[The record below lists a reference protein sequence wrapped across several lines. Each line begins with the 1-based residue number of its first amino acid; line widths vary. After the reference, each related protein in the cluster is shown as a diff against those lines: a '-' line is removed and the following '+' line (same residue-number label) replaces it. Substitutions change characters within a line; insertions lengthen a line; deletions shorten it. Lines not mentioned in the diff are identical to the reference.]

1 MICSRCRTP
10 TVTWRG
16 PITGLTHTEC
26 SKCGGANCQEPEIE
40 ACEHC
45 GSVADQCDWQITN
58 DNHGGNAPCGIQWS
72 EVIE

>member
-1 MICSRCRTP
+1 MNRPVRLQLSRAK
-10 TVTWRG
+10 G
-16 PITGLTHTEC
+16 FNLS
-26 SKCGGANCQEPEIE
+26 SKCGGVDCQEPEIE